1 MSAILAA
8 GAAVLLLEGLLDR
21 SWRRFTWPLVSIG
34 LAADHALLAAAVGG
48 GLAVTQWWPDRV
60 DRYPV
65 RLALARYWETVAL
78 MGTATLGV
86 LEALEAAI
94 SPDALGQ
101 DLQGVLMRMVE
112 GSAEP
117 FRLFLEQYPVMEAH
131 RVAQLIDRAWHD
143 GLDPEAA
150 FEEARGMR
158 AALAEER
165 RLELGKKP
173 LYASVLPA
181 ALLFSLLLILL
192 VPLGTELARTWLQ
205 L

>member
-1 MSAILAA
+1 
-8 GAAVLLLEGLLDR
+8 
-21 SWRRFTWPLVSIG
+21 
-34 LAADHALLAAAVGG
+34 
-48 GLAVTQWWPDRV
+48 
-60 DRYPV
+60 
-65 RLALARYWETVAL
+65 
-78 MGTATLGV
+78 
-86 LEALEAAI
+86 
-94 SPDALGQ
+94 
-101 DLQGVLMRMVE
+101 
-112 GSAEP
+112 
-117 FRLFLEQYPVMEAH
+117 MEAH

>member
-8 GAAVLLLEGLLDR
+8 VAVVLLLEGLLDR
-21 SWRRFTWPLVSIG
+21 GWRRLTWPLVSIG

-60 DRYPV
+60 DRYPM
-65 RLALARYWETVAL
+65 RLALGRYWETVAL

-101 DLQGVLMRMVE
+101 DIQEVLTRMVE

-117 FRLFLEQYPVMEAH
+117 FRPFLTRYPVPEAH
-131 RVAQLIDRAWHD
+131 QVAQLIDRAWHD

-150 FEEARGMR
+150 FEEGRGMR

-165 RLELGKKP
+165 RLTVKKKP
-173 LYASVLPA
+173 LYASGLPA

-192 VPLGTELARTWLQ
+192 VPLGTELARTWLR